1 MSNEHCLSATM
12 LCVYVELPGIF
23 IHPREKPAKYL
34 LLLCKK
40 KGRRRWSCS
49 VCGLNECISFPR
61 TITSLRSELIPHLV
75 RKQFSAPTSLQQG
88 QDNKEEGRKK
98 KEQAPLG
105 QYEYQKCGECLN
117 HLCCK

>member
-1 MSNEHCLSATM
+1 MSNEHCLTAT
-12 LCVYVELPGIF
+12 YAELPGIF
-23 IHPREKPAKYL
+23 ICPREKHAKYL

-40 KGRRRWSCS
+40 KKKSCS
-49 VCGLNECISFPR
+49 VCGLHKCISFPR

-88 QDNKEEGRKK
+88 LDNKEEGRKK
-98 KEQAPLG
+98 KEQASLG
-105 QYEYQKCGECLN
+105 QYEYQKFGERLN